1 MIRLALLGGFVDA
14 SLGSLFYFEG
24 FAAFK
29 QDTELPDIVASPS
42 LAFSEYSLFDKSNT
56 EQLLSPDV
64 STGTRENRARISIR
78 NAVRREYSEILF
90 ESNNLLRDIS
100 RLVEVRDPCDALLS
114 RSMKWM
120 ERAVNF
126 LPLVY
131 HKKEKADL
139 SLRMNDMQA
148 ATDRLKCL
156 REVKPAKESAGEEV
170 LLTGAEE
177 SMVQTVQA
185 DIDEIETSP
194 ANTGDAESG
203 QPASALVKEHSE
215 VAIKSEG
222 LSDKLVPNA
231 AKCSPKRKGLK
242 KLSMRLLLEI
252 STVHSIL
259 DYFLSTMERL
269 LASSCDRPFYPM
281 LMAAEQWIEGYWS
294 GCWGDWPDSKFQHLL
309 SVRDRINLK
318 YRLRLRAGSHECCA
332 TATVDIASF
341 SEFLPFYLQTIA
353 GTSESPKLA
362 EPFTKLMN
370 FPKARFI
377 QPTIPDLLKRE
388 FALAEISSAM
398 LGLRTLL
405 KMPSANKE
413 VADYLHNV
421 SINLTVFLYDCLPLF
436 LLWRSKNGFNCE
448 SHNSLMESDRTVN
461 IEAVLSAENQVL
473 EAAAVVTKL
482 SRISEVQLRQV
493 AILLESVKVVM
504 YHLLSRNMN
513 ESDVYASRDL
523 LDKRDRLSDLVIN
536 GKID

>member
-1 MIRLALLGGFVDA
+1 MIRLALLGAFVDV

-29 QDTELPDIVASPS
+29 EDRELPEKLASASPI
-42 LAFSEYSLFDKSNT
+42 FFEYHLFDKSKT
-56 EQLLSPDV
+56 EAFISHDV
-64 STGTRENRARISIR
+64 SPESREIRSRKRMR
-78 NAVRREYSEILF
+78 NAIRREYSNIRF
-90 ESNNLLRDIS
+90 ESNDLLRHMS
-100 RLVEVRDPCDALLS
+100 RLIEMRDPCDALLT
-114 RSMKWM
+114 RSIKWM
-120 ERAVNF
+120 DRAVNF

-131 HKKEKADL
+131 HRREHADL
-139 SLRMNDMQA
+139 SMRMSEMQTA
-148 ATDRLKCL
+148 IEGLKGL
-156 REVKPAKESAGEEV
+156 REDMVNQRGAIVEEV
-170 LLTGAEE
+170 VMTSSIAVPEIEE
-177 SMVQTVQA
+177 IREQTVA
-185 DIDEIETSP
+185 AMTAS
-194 ANTGDAESG
+194 GDAESG
-203 QPASALVKEHSE
+203 QPASAVVEEHSE
-215 VAIKSEG
+215 VAIKSG
-222 LSDKLVPNA
+222 SLSDKLVPNSVS
-231 AKCSPKRKGLK
+231 CSPKRKGLK

-259 DYFLSTMERL
+259 DFFLSTMERL
-269 LASSCDRPFYPM
+269 LASACDRPFYPM
-281 LMAAEQWIEGYWS
+281 LMAAEDWIEGYWS
-294 GCWGDWPDSKFQHLL
+294 GCWGEWPDSKFQQLL

-318 YRLRLRAGSHECCA
+318 YRLRLRAGSPECYA
-332 TATVDIASF
+332 TATVDIAAF
-341 SEFLPFYLQTIA
+341 SESLPFYLQTIA
-353 GTSESPKLA
+353 GTSEPHKLA

-504 YHLLSRNMN
+504 YHLLSRNLN